1 MGTSLVI
8 LPNLK
13 PTIFLPTLIREAR
26 KPICHILSKTLAS
39 LSQTA
44 DQMFNQKTTQF
55 HKNIPSSITNC
66 IVVTNCDPFVPPWH
80 SVFPSVKWE
89 DSTR

>member
-26 KPICHILSKTLAS
+26 KPICHILSKTLVS

-44 DQMFNQKTTQF
+44 DQMFNQKTNNPIPQKHSQF
-55 HKNIPSSITNC
+55 YH
-66 IVVTNCDPFVPPWH
+66 
-80 SVFPSVKWE
+80 
-89 DSTR
+89 